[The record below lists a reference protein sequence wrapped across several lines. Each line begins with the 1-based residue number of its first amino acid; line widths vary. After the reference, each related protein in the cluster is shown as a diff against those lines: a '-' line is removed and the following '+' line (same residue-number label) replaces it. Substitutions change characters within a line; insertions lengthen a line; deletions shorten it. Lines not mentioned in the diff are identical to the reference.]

1 MQLRRSSISRE
12 QKVDV
17 PCIEGLDISS
27 VTIYQPQLKP
37 KPVVSKPEKLVIVDF
52 LTSEKGLLTT
62 DECDVQLEFKPSE
75 LTVQALDQ
83 FVL

>member
-52 LTSEKGLLTT
+52 LTSEKGLLT
-62 DECDVQLEFKPSE
+62 DECDVQLEFKPSSE